1 MRSTLQRVFG
11 KRDPNEPQPKEM
23 DLGKSGGFHYDKQ
36 KGKWVIEGEEDKEEE
51 ISLPP
56 PIVLKRTE
64 PKPRSRYFDP
74 LASQEESR
82 PFRPAGVSD
91 DNGVHEEPPK
101 APSPE
106 QIPTHTES
114 AGQVIASYE
123 FQAVQ
128 EELLRKVE
136 DLQAALS
143 MQKAEQAE
151 EAESQRV
158 EQEGLEARV
167 DMLTSDKAKAYM
179 QVRELEFEL
188 RNEKEERTVLE
199 AQVSQLKTALGDRE
213 KEVIALRVAARST
226 DLEPPSPIESAEE
239 LHVRLIQS
247 DTEKANLQRVL
258 SEKDALITD
267 LRDQLDQQNDKATS
281 LAREVER
288 VKYDCQLT
296 LAFKDEE
303 AGRVGEQLERARM
316 QLGQTRELHRQAQE
330 QLERMLSQREE
341 YEIRVSILSQ
351 AKSKADIEVKKALFD
366 RIQAE
371 NEVEGCWRMIRE
383 LQEQVRRLEEH
394 QVRVEESHG
403 DMDIE
408 ALIDAHMQM
417 QAVEAE
423 KLSLREELLA
433 LRYSAQEAED
443 RIRLAAGEEAKSLRV
458 RVESLQRAA
467 EERKAELSDCRIHLQ
482 QTLKSLADSDAVT
495 SHERES
501 LENQLFTLEKE
512 ANSLKDQCLKLENQL
527 QAAVSEGDHLHA
539 ECKQAH
545 QQAREQTIR
554 AEAAEMTVKQLHES
568 VAKDKET
575 GKRLEEDLRTE
586 LQGLME
592 AKSVLEREKQE
603 LGEQLQASLTAL
615 EGAKS
620 ALELAGTERLSEAWN
635 VAQMAQEEVAVMTG
649 RLMNA
654 RQGAQ
659 SHYDR
664 LQGYEH
670 DYHLLAEQLLS
681 VTTEKDKAEISLI
694 GAKSELQLWT
704 ARFEDQT
711 STITALQGQLA
722 AQNSELE
729 ELSQQKVQAS
739 EEVLA
744 LQAALSESE
753 EVLHEMRC
761 EELQR
766 VQMPG
771 PDLQAIVEELET
783 MRNAQAER
791 DAEEAAWNAQ
801 IQQLQA
807 QLHTLKSEKT
817 ALQDSYSDLKRTE
830 TDLFAQLEKSR
841 SETRTQVRRFEEL
854 QARYH
859 QQELGHSHIQQE
871 LETMR
876 EQALNSEDIAAGLR
890 FQVHQIDAEL
900 AQAKEKCT
908 SLTSDMDEMHFKLRE
923 QKVAFEKKVKEL
935 EGEIGRLQRGIE
947 LERGEKEHC
956 KQTIGDMEQALEAS
970 ARSREEDGAVIQEL
984 EEAKQGLAADLVQ
997 AQAEAD
1003 SLLAQVQSLQSQL
1016 SAVSLHSKQQTDT
1029 VSRLESEVSIARVEL
1044 PEVKKT
1050 LLEVRSELETARE
1063 TAKTERETLGREI
1076 EEGKREL
1083 ETANMELEAERTEL
1097 EATKRDLE
1105 SLQDTYS
1112 TLQASFSD
1120 LESAKDQ
1127 EITQLQA
1134 SISQLQALNSNLTLS
1149 MSSSSQA
1156 QLALRASETR
1166 FAELEKSLAEQK
1178 KEIEGLRAGSEEWE
1192 RRCKQI
1198 SSELGNSEGEKGRL
1212 EKTIAGLK
1220 ASFEQMKRQYE
1231 EMILK
1236 DRATATEVFEA
1247 QSAQIAAKDTAI
1259 AELQSRLA
1267 APLTTS
1273 EPKSNPALERKVQ
1286 ELNESLEELYEKNF
1300 ALQQEAAIAQRLS
1313 QEKQQLLEELKK
1325 LKEGDTHTMRESLK
1339 RREEELQ
1346 VLKEELMASMERLS
1360 QASQFSVPPI
1370 PEEEQPVVEETVE
1383 SRPEVKAVV
1392 TAKTVERK
1400 VVVEPQ
1406 AAQGWI
1412 SGFLSSVFLTEKEQD

>member
-56 PIVLKRTE
+56 PIVVKRTE
-64 PKPRSRYFDP
+64 PKPRGRYFDP
-74 LASQEESR
+74 LASQEEAR
-82 PFRPAGVSD
+82 PFRPAGVSE
-91 DNGVHEEPPK
+91 DNGVQEEPPN

-106 QIPTHTES
+106 QIPTRIEP

-136 DLQAALS
+136 DLQAALVT
-143 MQKAEQAE
+143 QRAEQAE

-158 EQEGLEARV
+158 EREGLETRV

-188 RNEKEERTVLE
+188 RNEKEERAALE
-199 AQVSQLKTALGDRE
+199 AQVSQLKTALSDRE
-213 KEVIALRVAARST
+213 KEIVTLRVAARST

-247 DTEKANLQRVL
+247 DTEKANLQRIL

-267 LRDQLDQQNDKATS
+267 LRDQLDQQNDKVTS

-371 NEVEGCWRMIRE
+371 SEVEGCWRMIRE

-403 DMDIE
+403 DTDVE

-443 RIRLAAGEEAKSLRV
+443 RIRLAAGEEARSLRV

-467 EERKAELSDCRIHLQ
+467 EERKAELSDCRVHLQ

-495 SHERES
+495 THERES
-501 LENQLFTLEKE
+501 LKNQLFALEKE
-512 ANSLKDQCLKLENQL
+512 ANLLKDQRLKLENQL
-527 QAAVSEGDHLHA
+527 QAAASEGDHLQA

-545 QQAREQTIR
+545 QQTREQTIR
-554 AEAAEMTVKQLHES
+554 AEAAEMTAKQLQES
-568 VAKDKET
+568 IAKDKET
-575 GKRLEEDLRTE
+575 GKRLEEDLRRE
-586 LQGLME
+586 LQGLVE
-592 AKSVLEREKQE
+592 AKQVLQREKQE

-615 EGAKS
+615 EDAKS
-620 ALELAGTERLSEAWN
+620 VLESAGTERLSEAIN
-635 VAQMAQEEVAVMTG
+635 VAQMTQEELAVMTA

-654 RQGAQ
+654 QQGTQ

-670 DYHLLAEQLLS
+670 DYHCLAEQLLS

-704 ARFEDQT
+704 ARCEDQA
-711 STITALQGQLA
+711 STIAALQAQLA

-744 LQAALSESE
+744 LQAALSDSE

-766 VQMPG
+766 VQVPG
-771 PDLQAIVEELET
+771 PDLQAIAEELET
-783 MRNAQAER
+783 MRNSQAER
-791 DAEEAAWNAQ
+791 DAKEAIWNAQ
-801 IQQLQA
+801 IQQLQT
-807 QLHTLKSEKT
+807 QLHTLKSEKA

-841 SETRTQVRRFEEL
+841 SESRTHIRRFEEL

-859 QQELGHSHIQQE
+859 QQELGHSQIEQE

-876 EQALNSEDIAAGLR
+876 EQALSSEDIAAGLR

-956 KQTIGDMEQALEAS
+956 KQAIGDMEQALEAS
-970 ARSREEDGAVIQEL
+970 ARSREEDGGVIQEL
-984 EEAKQGLAADLVQ
+984 EEAKQALAADLVQ
-997 AQAEAD
+997 TQAEAD

-1016 SAVSLHSKQQTDT
+1016 SAVSLHSKQQADT
-1029 VSRLESEVSIARVEL
+1029 VSRLESEVSNARIEL
-1044 PEVKKT
+1044 PELKKT
-1050 LLEVRSELETARE
+1050 LLELRGELE
-1063 TAKTERETLGREI
+1063 TAKTERETLGSEI
-1076 EEGKREL
+1076 EKGKRDL
-1083 ETANMELEAERTEL
+1083 ETVNMELEAERTEL

-1120 LESAKDQ
+1120 LEAAKDQ
-1127 EITQLQA
+1127 EIAQLQA
-1134 SISQLQALNSNLTLS
+1134 SIEQLRTLNSNLTLS

-1156 QLALRASETR
+1156 QLALQASETR

-1178 KEIEGLRAGSEEWE
+1178 KEMEGLRGGREEWE

-1198 SSELGNSEGEKGRL
+1198 SSELASTEGERGRL
-1212 EKTIAGLK
+1212 EKTVAGLK
-1220 ASFEQMKRQYE
+1220 ASFEQMKKQYE

-1247 QSAQIAAKDTAI
+1247 QSAQIVAKDNAI

-1273 EPKSNPALERKVQ
+1273 DPQSNPALEKKLQ

-1360 QASQFSVPPI
+1360 QASQFPVPPI
-1370 PEEEQPVVEETVE
+1370 PEEEPVVEETVE
-1383 SRPEVKAVV
+1383 SRPEVQAVEA
-1392 TAKTVERK
+1392 AKPVERK

-1412 SGFLSSVFLTEKEQD
+1412 SGFLSAVFLTEKEQD